1 MEYGIEHTKLC
12 TTNSVSRTHLITSN
26 ILQRRDK
33 KRKPRLIDL
42 KDAKIIS
49 ALILTIFT

>member
-26 ILQRRDK
+26 ILQREK
-33 KRKPRLIDL
+33 KRKEKKRKENPD
-42 KDAKIIS
+42 
-49 ALILTIFT
+49 